1 LIDGKVIEI
10 FRIKKII
17 IQAVLVFNI
26 YFDYGLMG
34 RLSDIKVSFVDSKTI
49 FFQTPP
55 CPILL
60 AEENIS
66 VPIVVTQN
74 DLVIAQINFVYLAR
88 K

>member
-1 LIDGKVIEI
+1 
-10 FRIKKII
+10 
-17 IQAVLVFNI
+17 
-26 YFDYGLMG
+26 MG
-34 RLSDIKVSFVDSKTI
+34 RLYDIKVSFVDSKTI

-74 DLVIAQINFVYLAR
+74 DLVIAQINFVYLTR